1 MKTNEKEI
9 QKIFEEAENQY
20 EYLMPLYK
28 LAFGDKWDKIE
39 QITSGFPRVGKKL
52 SDLIWKLAINFD
64 KKHHPNVIAGG
75 LWMNNGFSEG
85 DEDFEDW
92 EIDISDV
99 TIIWK

>member
-20 EYLMPLYK
+20 EYLIPLYK

-39 QITSGFPRVGKKL
+39 KITGFPRVGKKL

-85 DEDFEDW
+85 DKDFEDW